1 MYQSEQARL
10 QTHNPCP
17 LGNEKGVFAP
27 PTNRKRHRPASPED
41 ARTHATLPHRQESCD
56 RNEVR
61 VAMPSDQ
68 LEDQVVALR
77 EEVSSI
83 RCMLVR
89 LLKSNAA
96 THSI

>member
-1 MYQSEQARL
+1 MYQHERTRL

-17 LGNEKGVFAP
+17 SGEEKGVFAP
-27 PTNRKRHRPASPED
+27 PTHRKRHRSSPPEESH
-41 ARTHATLPHRQESCD
+41 RATLPRKQTSRD

-61 VAMPSDQ
+61 VTFEM
-68 LEDQVVALR
+68 LEDQMVALR

-89 LLKSNAA
+89 LLKSTAA
-96 THSI
+96 TRPN